1 MITKDFNT
9 ELDYIL
15 EELVIA
21 YENQFK
27 GIHFYAEESHKTVK
41 EEITQ
46 KLKNQFDIKDWETDL
61 LYHNLLL
68 DKYINSFE
76 PLSISLDG
84 LVFINNGGYI
94 QKNIRLNS
102 ENKRI
107 RALENSTRKS
117 AYGLVIFTALLA
129 VGTLIPAWYFAL
141 EIWAFYHY

>member
-68 DKYINSFE
+68 DKYITSFE

-84 LVFINNGGYI
+84 LVFINNGGYV
-94 QKNIRLNS
+94 QKNIRL
-102 ENKRI
+102 
-107 RALENSTRKS
+107 KS
-117 AYGLVIFTALLA
+117 
-129 VGTLIPAWYFAL
+129 
-141 EIWAFYHY
+141 